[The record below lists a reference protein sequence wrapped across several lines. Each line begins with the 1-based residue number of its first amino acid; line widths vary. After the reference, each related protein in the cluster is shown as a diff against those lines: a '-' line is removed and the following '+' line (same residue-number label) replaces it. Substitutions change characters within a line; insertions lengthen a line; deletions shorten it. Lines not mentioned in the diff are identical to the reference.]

1 MALDPKRPV
10 AELND
15 LRALTSDENGAQR
28 VAWTQTWETARTWL
42 REKVA
47 PTGAI
52 ESVDAA
58 GNQWF
63 TLPGTFDRAVLIGGH
78 IDSVPNGGW
87 LDGCLNLVA
96 GVEVLR
102 RIAEEGTPPVTM
114 RLVNWADEEG
124 ARFGRSLFGSS
135 AAAGSMADQDEL
147 RLLADRDGVSLP
159 DAIGGYGV
167 DLDTALDAHTE
178 LDSAAAYLE
187 LHIEQGPVLESLD
200 LPLGVVL
207 GTFGVERHRI
217 TWRGQA
223 AHAGSTP
230 MDKRRDALAGAAKLA
245 LEIRDI
251 AARIGGGAVC
261 TSGGVVCR
269 PGIVTSVVETAEQ
282 LLDQRHLDTASLA
295 ALLEQAQEASR
306 RFAAEEDLGVEWERI
321 WSIEPILFDDTLL
334 GFADDAIREVAGTSH
349 RLPSG
354 PLHDAAEVSRAG
366 VPTVMVFVQSLRG
379 LSHTKLEDTKEE
391 HLELSVAALDR
402 LASKTIAWV
411 AGGGGR

>member
-1 MALDPKRPV
+1 MLRGLV
-10 AELND
+10 A
-15 LRALTSDENGAQR
+15 Q
-28 VAWTQTWETARTWL
+28 
-42 REKVA
+42 
-47 PTGAI
+47 TGATETI
-52 ESVDAA
+52 DAA

-63 TLPGTFDRAVLIGGH
+63 TLAGESPRAVLIGGH
-78 IDSVPNGGW
+78 MDSVPNGGW
-87 LDGCLNLVA
+87 LDGCLNAFA

-102 RIAEEGTPPVTM
+102 RIAADGTPPVTV
-114 RLVNWADEEG
+114 RLVSWADEEG

-147 RLLADRDGVSLP
+147 RQLTDRDGVALP
-159 DAIGGYGV
+159 AALAEHGV
-167 DLDTALDAHTE
+167 DLDTALDARAE

-187 LHIEQGPVLESLD
+187 LHIEQGPVLESMD

-207 GTFGVERHRI
+207 GTFGVERHRV

-230 MDKRRDALAGAAKLA
+230 MDQRRDALAGAAKLA

-251 AARIGGGAVC
+251 ARRVGGGAVC

-282 LLDQRHLDTASLA
+282 LLDQRHLDASKLA
-295 ALLEQAQEASR
+295 ELLAQAKEASE
-306 RFAAEEDLGVEWERI
+306 RFAHEESIDVEWERI
-321 WSIEPILFDDTLL
+321 WSIQPILFDETLKD
-334 GFADDAIREVAGTSH
+334 FCEESIVEVAGVCR

-354 PLHDAAEVSRAG
+354 PLHDAAEVARAG
-366 VPTVMVFVQSLRG
+366 IPTVMMFVQSLRG
-379 LSHTKLEDTKEE
+379 LSHTKLEDTREE
-391 HLELSVAALDR
+391 HVEMSVAALDR
-402 LASKTIAWV
+402 LAAKTIDWV